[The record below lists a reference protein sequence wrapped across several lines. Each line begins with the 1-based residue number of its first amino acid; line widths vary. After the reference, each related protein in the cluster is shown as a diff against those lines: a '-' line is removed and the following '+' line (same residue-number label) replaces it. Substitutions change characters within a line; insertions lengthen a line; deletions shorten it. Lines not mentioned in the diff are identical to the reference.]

1 MTRGNQR
8 DVDRE
13 RARKRKE
20 KNEGGRNRAH
30 NGADLAETKE
40 RNAEIM
46 RQKQAAADAR
56 KKEQEGQKS

>member
-13 RARKRKE
+13 RARKRRE
-20 KNEGGRNRAH
+20 RNEGGRSRAH
-30 NGADLAETKE
+30 TGADLAETKE

-56 KKEQEGQKS
+56 KREQGSQ